1 MAGLCRGDQQHGNTL
16 VVRSICR
23 NEPAGLFQG
32 ETKPLIAAANETPPA
47 KNGIRHRPRERFDRK
62 SGHDDVPVGVIF
74 EDLIYIT
81 PILHYFIGQRVM
93 GSLKKRRKAKINKH
107 KRRKK
112 LRLNRHKK
120 RTWQK

>member
-1 MAGLCRGDQQHGNTL
+1 MKFHRAARLCPKDNPGCSVKDSGWL
-16 VVRSICR
+16 CGGIW
-23 NEPAGLFQG
+23 LFHNQ
-32 ETKPLIAAANETPPA
+32 P
-47 KNGIRHRPRERFDRK
+47 
-62 SGHDDVPVGVIF
+62 
-74 EDLIYIT
+74 
-81 PILHYFIGQRVM
+81 M

>member
-1 MAGLCRGDQQHGNTL
+1 MGSH
-16 VVRSICR
+16 
-23 NEPAGLFQG
+23 
-32 ETKPLIAAANETPPA
+32 
-47 KNGIRHRPRERFDRK
+47 
-62 SGHDDVPVGVIF
+62 
-74 EDLIYIT
+74 
-81 PILHYFIGQRVM
+81 VM

>member
-1 MAGLCRGDQQHGNTL
+1 VEKVFSPLPSRWIDSVPASRRRACASVPKRFGWR
-16 VVRSICR
+16 RSR
-23 NEPAGLFQG
+23 RFA
-32 ETKPLIAAANETPPA
+32 TKS
-47 KNGIRHRPRERFDRK
+47 RH
-62 SGHDDVPVGVIF
+62 
-74 EDLIYIT
+74 
-81 PILHYFIGQRVM
+81 PIM